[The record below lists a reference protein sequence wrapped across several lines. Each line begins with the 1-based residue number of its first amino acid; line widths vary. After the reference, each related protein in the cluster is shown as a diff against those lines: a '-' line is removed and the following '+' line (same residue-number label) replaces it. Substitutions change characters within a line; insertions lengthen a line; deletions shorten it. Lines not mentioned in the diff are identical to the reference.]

1 MTRENTSGQ
10 PSLVERVGHSL
21 HLVPVST
28 VQRSTARA
36 VSPTPANLE
45 PGTRLSVVLLLVTRS
60 GPGMDLL
67 VLVSWL
73 DCS

>member
-1 MTRENTSGQ
+1 MTRENTPGR

-21 HLVPVST
+21 HLVPVSSAPLAE
-28 VQRSTARA
+28 QFH
-36 VSPTPANLE
+36 PANLE

>member
-1 MTRENTSGQ
+1 MTRENTPGR
-10 PSLVERVGHSL
+10 PSLVEPVGHSL
-21 HLVPVST
+21 HLVPVSSAPLPE
-28 VQRSTARA
+28 QFH
-36 VSPTPANLE
+36 PANLE
-45 PGTRLSVVLLLVTRS
+45 PGTRLSVVLLVTAS